1 MWETKINLDRYC
13 SACENIVYEAEC
25 MLNHK
30 DVEITER
37 QFNSIDQWVINA
49 ELRRSCHMCTLLL
62 RTASRS
68 LIEKLVDNGK
78 METSYQL
85 SLNQGS
91 NLYDQVFTVI
101 ILSENFEHLAKSYI
115 AFCEGLF
122 SLYVLLSRQCL
133 QS

>member
-1 MWETKINLDRYC
+1 
-13 SACENIVYEAEC
+13 
-25 MLNHK
+25 MLNYK
-30 DVEITER
+30 DVESTER

-68 LIEKLVDNGK
+68 LIEKLVDDRR
-78 METSYQL
+78 METSCL
-85 SLNQGS
+85 LVSNQGS
-91 NLYDQVFTVI
+91 NLFHKVVSITIVSKTFQ
-101 ILSENFEHLAKSYI
+101 HLAKSYI

-122 SLYVLLSRQCL
+122 SLYVPLSRQCL